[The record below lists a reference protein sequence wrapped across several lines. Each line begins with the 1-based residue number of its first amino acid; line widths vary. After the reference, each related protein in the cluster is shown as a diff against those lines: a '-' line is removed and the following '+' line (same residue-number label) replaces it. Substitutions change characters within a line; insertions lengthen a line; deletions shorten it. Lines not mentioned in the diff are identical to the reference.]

1 MAAPPHHHSEA
12 HAPAT
17 GNALLGALL
26 LTLLFAGVE
35 AVAGWWSGSLAL
47 LGDAGHML
55 SDAVA
60 LGLAAAAAWV
70 ARRPPSA
77 RHSYGLG
84 RAEVVAALINGVLML
99 GIVAGIVFEALARL
113 HAPQPV
119 AGAAVVGVAAVG
131 LAVNLVAMRLL
142 AHGGNTLNVRAALLH
157 VLGDLLG
164 SVAALVAGGVIWLT
178 GWTPI
183 DPILSIFICV
193 LILFSSLRLL
203 GEALHVIMEGVP
215 PHLDLA
221 EIGRALAGAD
231 RRVTSVHDLH
241 VWTLSSGL
249 VALSAH
255 VVIGDM
261 QAWDGILANLRRVL
275 HARYD
280 IEHVTLQPE
289 SPVATLVQVTRAP

>member
-164 SVAALVAGGVIWLT
+164 SVAALIAGGVIWLT

-221 EIGRALAGAD
+221 EIGRAMAGAD
-231 RRVTSVHDLH
+231 RRVNSVHDLH

-275 HARYD
+275 RARYD

>member
-275 HARYD
+275 HERYD

>member
-1 MAAPPHHHSEA
+1 MAAHPHHRHDSR
-12 HAPAT
+12 APAS
-17 GNALLGALL
+17 GNALFGALL
-26 LTLLFAGVE
+26 LTLLYAGVE
-35 AVAGWWSGSLAL
+35 AIAGWWSESLAL

-84 RAEVVAALINGVLML
+84 RAEVVAALVNGLLML
-99 GIVAGIVFEALARL
+99 AIVAGIVVEAFARL
-113 HAPQPV
+113 HAPRPV
-119 AGAAVVGVAAVG
+119 AGVAVVGVAAAG
-131 LAVNLVAMRLL
+131 LAVNLVVLRLL
-142 AHGGNTLNVRAALLH
+142 AHGGKTLNVRAALLH

-164 SVAALVAGGVIWLT
+164 SVAALIAGGVIWLT

-183 DPILSIFICV
+183 DPILSILICA
-193 LILFSSLRLL
+193 LILFSSVRLI

-231 RRVTSVHDLH
+231 GRVSSVHDLH
-241 VWTLSSGL
+241 VWTLSSGR

-255 VVIGDM
+255 VVIGDLRV
-261 QAWDGILANLRRVL
+261 WDGILANLRRVL
-275 HARYD
+275 HERYAID
-280 IEHVTLQPE
+280 HVTLQPE